1 MREVKDSGRFI
12 FGRDAPEAYIDD
24 INSNP
29 SKPRN
34 MLNDTRDTESMS
46 PDRLYT
52 YSMGISEIRA
62 NNNTYE
68 ESNAFVT
75 KPIQVH
81 ENVLQISLDSVEE
94 HPVFDE
100 ISGRAN
106 DRQTS
111 VEYYVSMQS
120 NPNLADWIPI
130 LPEQTE
136 HIKSERLFFD
146 GVNATTLFPFQI
158 STVEVFRDGIRL
170 KEEDYYIL
178 NNQQVQ
184 LTTINRDVIYTV
196 NYTPNTFVKNPYLIE
211 VNDYKY
217 NTTRMTEEFPQ
228 GTDVNKTITLSHVP
242 YIDREKIIQEENYN
256 PSTSDYKPIEVDI
269 VSSRIQG
276 PNGTLVNYVPSYKM
290 REGEPYMNNK
300 TLYLDNSWSD
310 MKRYNLEEGY
320 LGIDYYQY
328 KNKITLAE
336 HINIPMIIE
345 NEKETPGTGTI
356 RVSYDALA
364 TEFRLKVILRR
375 NTQKEITTT
384 PKLKEY
390 KLNFKATR

>member
-12 FGRDAPEAYIDD
+12 FGRDAPEAYTDD
-24 INSNP
+24 IDSNP
-29 SKPRN
+29 SKPKN

-52 YSMGISEIRA
+52 YSMGVSEIRA

-81 ENVLQISLDSVEE
+81 ENVLQISLDSIEE

-111 VEYYVSMQS
+111 IEYYVSMQS

-130 LPEQTE
+130 LPKQTE
-136 HIKSERLFFD
+136 HVKSERLFFD

-158 STVEVFRDGIRL
+158 STLEVFRDGIRL

-211 VNDYKY
+211 INDYKY

-269 VSSRIQG
+269 VNSRIQG
-276 PNGTLVNYVPSYKM
+276 PNGTLVNYVPSHKM
-290 REGEPYMNNK
+290 REDEPYMNNK

-320 LGIDYYQY
+320 LGMDYYQY

>member
-12 FGRDAPEAYIDD
+12 FGRDAPETYIDD
-24 INSNP
+24 IDSNP

>member
-24 INSNP
+24 IDSNP
-29 SKPRN
+29 SKPKN

-328 KNKITLAE
+328 KNKITLTE

>member
-211 VNDYKY
+211 LNDYKY

>member
-12 FGRDAPEAYIDD
+12 FGRDAPEAYIDGID
-24 INSNP
+24 SNP
-29 SKPRN
+29 SKPEN

-120 NPNLADWIPI
+120 NPSLADWIPI

-158 STVEVFRDGIRL
+158 STVEVFRDGVRL

-184 LTTINRDVIYTV
+184 LTSINRDVIYTV

-211 VNDYKY
+211 INDYKY

-269 VSSRIQG
+269 VNSRIQG

-320 LGIDYYQY
+320 LGMDYYQY

>member
-12 FGRDAPEAYIDD
+12 FGRDAPEAYIDGID
-24 INSNP
+24 SNP
-29 SKPRN
+29 SKPEN

-120 NPNLADWIPI
+120 NPSLADWIPI

-158 STVEVFRDGIRL
+158 STVEVFRDGVRL

-184 LTTINRDVIYTV
+184 LTSINRDVIYTV

-211 VNDYKY
+211 INDYKY

-269 VSSRIQG
+269 VNSRIQG

-310 MKRYNLEEGY
+310 MKRYNLEKGY

-336 HINIPMIIE
+336 HINIPMIVE

-390 KLNFKATR
+390 KLKFKATR

>member
-24 INSNP
+24 IDSNP

-328 KNKITLAE
+328 KNKITLTE

>member
-24 INSNP
+24 IDSNP
-29 SKPRN
+29 SKPKN

-111 VEYYVSMQS
+111 IEYYVSMQS

-136 HIKSERLFFD
+136 HVKSERLFFD

-269 VSSRIQG
+269 VNSRIQG
-276 PNGTLVNYVPSYKM
+276 PNGTLVNYVPSFKM

>member
-12 FGRDAPEAYIDD
+12 FGRDAPETYIDD
-24 INSNP
+24 IDSNP
-29 SKPRN
+29 SKPKN

-211 VNDYKY
+211 LNDYKY

-256 PSTSDYKPIEVDI
+256 PSTSGYKPIEVDI

>member
-24 INSNP
+24 IDSNP
-29 SKPRN
+29 SKPKN

-68 ESNAFVT
+68 ESNVFVT

-81 ENVLQISLDSVEE
+81 ENVLQISLDSIEE

-106 DRQTS
+106 NRQTS
-111 VEYYVSMQS
+111 IEYYVSMQS

-130 LPEQTE
+130 LPKQTE
-136 HIKSERLFFD
+136 HVKSERLFFD

-158 STVEVFRDGIRL
+158 STLEVFRDGIRL

-211 VNDYKY
+211 INDYKY

-269 VSSRIQG
+269 VNSRIQG